1 MNNKTQQVE
10 MAIADILNQSG
21 LQVDVAYYLLLN
33 MAKDLKIMWYEA
45 LYNNDVDTQN
55 ETTTQMDIP
64 ITIPEPQLTKEQKGE

>member
-21 LQVDVAYYLLLN
+21 LQIDVAYYLLLN
-33 MAKDLKIMWYEA
+33 MAKDLKIMWYET
-45 LYNNDVDTQN
+45 LYSNDVDTQN
-55 ETTTQMDIP
+55 ETTTKMDIP